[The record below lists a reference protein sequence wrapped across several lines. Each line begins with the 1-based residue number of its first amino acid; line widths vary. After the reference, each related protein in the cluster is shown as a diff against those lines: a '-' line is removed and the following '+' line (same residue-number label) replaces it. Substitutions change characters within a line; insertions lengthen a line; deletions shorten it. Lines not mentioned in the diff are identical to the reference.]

1 MLFRSP
7 RRWRFDLAVPRRCP
21 SPTVYRDVGGQT
33 GATYLACPHCDKLLA
48 DCACHPGVAV
58 EVDGGTWTGG
68 RHVRGAGYRRDA
80 EKLNAAAA
88 LGWFVYRLTPDMAS
102 DPDQVAAIMAA
113 TAAVDAAGR
122 G

>member
-1 MLFRSP
+1 MDDSHLAPGVRAFLTLWRRLGGDPDDWTPEHRFAPP
-7 RRWRFDLAVPRRCP
+7 RRWRFDLAHR
-21 SPTVYRDVGGQT
+21 GG
-33 GATYLACPHCDKLLA
+33 A
-48 DCACHPGVAV
+48 VAV